1 MKTYRSLFLMIFV
14 TMDIG
19 LLLFAVQTVIA
30 HAALVRSDPPA
41 DGVLDSSPP
50 EVFVWF
56 SQALST
62 GSHLSVFDSRFQ
74 SVDKGS
80 TFIDASDATLMRAQL
95 NSLPPGRY
103 TVNWKA
109 NSVDGHASSGA
120 YDFFV
125 RESPSVSLD
134 VIVGGVAL
142 LLALIVVVG
151 FLVVRNMRRTEF

>member
-1 MKTYRSLFLMIFV
+1 MIFV

-19 LLLFAVQTVIA
+19 LLLFTLQSVIA

-62 GSHLSVFDSRFQ
+62 GSHLSVFDSHFQ
-74 SVDKGS
+74 AVDKGA

-95 NSLPPGRY
+95 NSLSPGRY

-109 NSVDGHASSGA
+109 NSVDGHGSSGS

-125 RESPSVSLD
+125 RESPGISLD
-134 VIVGGVAL
+134 VIVGGVGV
-142 LLALIVVVG
+142 LLALVIVG
-151 FLVVRNMRRTEF
+151 FLVIRNRRQANY